1 MCGRLGYSWDIGV
14 VLPGLVLLLD
24 DKQALSFS
32 YMEVFKVSRRSPV
45 GSAPP
50 FH

>member
-14 VLPGLVLLLD
+14 VLPGLILLLD
-24 DKQALSFS
+24 DKTGLVLFVHGSLVHPLSS
-32 YMEVFKVSRRSPV
+32 E
-45 GSAPP
+45 PP